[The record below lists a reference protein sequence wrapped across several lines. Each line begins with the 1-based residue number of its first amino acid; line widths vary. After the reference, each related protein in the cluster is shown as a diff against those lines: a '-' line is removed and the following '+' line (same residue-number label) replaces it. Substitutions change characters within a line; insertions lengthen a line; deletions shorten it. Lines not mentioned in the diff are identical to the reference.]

1 MSAEP
6 VTSAEP
12 VRAAITGTKVLRAP
26 TLSSSRTLS
35 SAATFGSRKSWWLF
49 SARADICVFGGSA
62 LVSLLLLWVGA
73 RVGVLNED
81 SPEWAWVPAV
91 LLVDVAHVYA
101 TAFRVYFDR
110 EELKRRASLY
120 LLAPVF
126 AFALG
131 VALYSESAALFWRAL
146 AYLAVFHFVRQQ
158 YGWVAMYRAR
168 AGERGLRGWCVD
180 AAAIYMATLYPL
192 AYWHAHLPRRF
203 WWFLPG
209 DFAAAP
215 AWVEA
220 FAFPVYCV
228 ALGAYAVRSAHA
240 WFVRGEGNPGKD
252 IVVLTTAVCWYAG
265 IVAFN
270 SDYAFTVT
278 NVVIHG
284 VPYIALVW
292 WYASARARA
301 PQTGGIYRRLA
312 RWPVFLAT
320 LWLMAYAEELLWDRG
335 VWHERAW
342 LFGGAWDWS
351 QLKVFLVPLLA
362 LPQATHYVLDGFVW
376 RRRSNPQLSSMSRQ

>member
-6 VTSAEP
+6 LTSAEAVP
-12 VRAAITGTKVLRAP
+12 AAEAP
-26 TLSSSRTLS
+26 PANAPPREE
-35 SAATFGSRKSWWLF
+35 SAARPRSPWLF
-49 SARADICVFGGSA
+49 SPRVDVCVFGGSA

-73 RVGVLNED
+73 RAGVLESE

-101 TAFRVYFDR
+101 TAFRVYLDA
-110 EELKRRASLY
+110 EELKRRLSLY
-120 LLAPVF
+120 MLAP
-126 AFALG
+126 AIALAVS
-131 VALYSESAALFWRAL
+131 VALYSESEALFWRAL

-158 YGWVAMYRAR
+158 YGWVALYRAR
-168 AGERGLRGWCVD
+168 AGERGRAGWAVD
-180 AAAIYMATLYPL
+180 AAAVYMATLYPL
-192 AYWHAHLPRRF
+192 AYWHANLPRRF

-209 DFAAAP
+209 DFAALP
-215 AWVEA
+215 AWAERGA
-220 FAFPVYCV
+220 FVLYCL

-240 WFVRGEGNPGKD
+240 WVVEGRGNPGKD
-252 IVVLTTAVCWYAG
+252 LVVLTTAACWYAG

-284 VPYIALVW
+284 VPYAALVW
-292 WYASARARA
+292 WYARGRAQSSGRV
-301 PQTGGIYRRLA
+301 YRQLA

-320 LWLMAYAEELLWDRG
+320 LWVMAYAEELLWDRG

-342 LFGGAWDWS
+342 LFGGAWDWES
-351 QLKVFLVPLLA
+351 LKVFLVPLLA

-376 RRRSNPQLSSMSRQ
+376 RRRSNPHLSLIGRQ